1 MTARTPN
8 DHCTPAA
15 VLEVVQA
22 FAPIVLDPCANPW
35 SLVPAESWC
44 SSHDGGD
51 GLALPWEPFQGL
63 VFVNPPYG
71 RGQIL
76 PWVRKAALEADIGAE
91 VVMLVPCSPETA
103 WSRLARVT
111 CDAYVT
117 WDARIAFEGAGGQG
131 MKGPSRLY
139 YWGPRAYLFAHVLH
153 DRAAEVYVST
163 RPRIA
168 FPRRAAA

>member
-44 SSHDGGD
+44 SAHDGGD
-51 GLALPWEPFQGL
+51 GLALPWESFGGL
-63 VFVNPPYG
+63 VYVNPPYG
-71 RGQIL
+71 RGHLRQ
-76 PWVRKAALEADIGAE
+76 WVAKAALEADIGAE
-91 VVMLVPCSPETA
+91 VIMLVPCSPETS
-103 WSRLARVT
+103 WSRHALAT

-117 WDARIAFEGAGGQG
+117 WDSRIAFEGAGGQG

-139 YWGPRAYLFAHVLH
+139 YWGPSKYLFAHTFEPH
-153 DRAAEVYVST
+153 AAEVYVST
-163 RPRIA
+163 GTIRA
-168 FPRRAAA
+168 GVRRAA